1 MERTVT
7 TTEATAAATTAAA
20 AATATA
26 ATITTQYEHKMSET
40 MKQQRGGVNLVVIIL
55 RNDHRKETYLDLIHG
70 QPIGNFISATYC
82 FKYNGYG

>member
-7 TTEATAAATTAAA
+7 TTEATAAATTAAAAA

-40 MKQQRGGVNLVVIIL
+40 MKQQRGGVNHGGIFCIIL
-55 RNDHRKETYLDLIHG
+55 
-70 QPIGNFISATYC
+70 F
-82 FKYNGYG
+82 

>member
-40 MKQQRGGVNLVVIIL
+40 MKQQRGGVNHGGIFCIIL
-55 RNDHRKETYLDLIHG
+55 FDIVVLIRLT
-70 QPIGNFISATYC
+70 SL
-82 FKYNGYG
+82 